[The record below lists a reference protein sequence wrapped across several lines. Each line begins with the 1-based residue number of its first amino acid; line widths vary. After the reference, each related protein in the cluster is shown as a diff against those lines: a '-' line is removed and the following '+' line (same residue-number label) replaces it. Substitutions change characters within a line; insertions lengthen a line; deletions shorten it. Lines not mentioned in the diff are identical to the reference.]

1 MEKYL
6 KQKLILFFF
15 LVAVF
20 LIQGSVFAQTKT
32 LTLDEAINTALK
44 NNRDIIIAA
53 LNVTKAEAA
62 VDEAFGYALPSVDVS
77 ANFSHFLQKPKMSF
91 PDFEALLTNATYG
104 ILFDEG
110 VLPVD
115 NSKFRPMDNK
125 LQSFAQTNNYEAK
138 LQLTQT
144 LFNSA
149 VFNGIGAS
157 KIYVDLSKEELKR
170 VVSETILNVKK
181 AFYGVLLTKNL
192 YEITNL
198 SFLNAQNNLSNVK
211 AYQKEGLVSE
221 FDLLQA
227 EVRVENIRP
236 VLLQME
242 NALKNAKD
250 GFKIILGVEQSED
263 IDVVGG
269 FEYEPSIIPSVGETV
284 EHALQTNYSLKS
296 LKIKR
301 DVDEA
306 FIDLDLAEYWPSL
319 YGFANYSYAG
329 SSDNL
334 KFNNYSS
341 AMVGVTFSIN
351 LFMGGQTKNR
361 VEQSQIAVKQTEHQI
376 GMFEDFISSQVKQ
389 KLNELK
395 RVEALVEAQ
404 ERNVNLATRAYE
416 IATIRYKEGTGNQLE
431 IENADIALRQA
442 RTNRLQAVYDYI
454 VAKSELDQLLGG
466 SIDDYMNIFEKN

>member
-1 MEKYL
+1 MEKHL

-170 VVSETILNVKK
+170 IISETILNVKK

-269 FEYEPSIIPSVGETV
+269 FEYEPFIIPSVGETV

>member
-1 MEKYL
+1 
-6 KQKLILFFF
+6 
-15 LVAVF
+15 
-20 LIQGSVFAQTKT
+20 
-32 LTLDEAINTALK
+32 
-44 NNRDIIIAA
+44 
-53 LNVTKAEAA
+53 
-62 VDEAFGYALPSVDVS
+62 
-77 ANFSHFLQKPKMSF
+77 
-91 PDFEALLTNATYG
+91 
-104 ILFDEG
+104 
-110 VLPVD
+110 
-115 NSKFRPMDNK
+115 
-125 LQSFAQTNNYEAK
+125 
-138 LQLTQT
+138 
-144 LFNSA
+144 
-149 VFNGIGAS
+149 
-157 KIYVDLSKEELKR
+157 
-170 VVSETILNVKK
+170 
-181 AFYGVLLTKNL
+181 
-192 YEITNL
+192 
-198 SFLNAQNNLSNVK
+198 
-211 AYQKEGLVSE
+211 

-236 VLLQME
+236 ALLQME

-296 LKIKR
+296 LKLKR

-395 RVEALVEAQ
+395 KVEALVEAQ

>member
-170 VVSETILNVKK
+170 IISETILNVKK

-269 FEYEPSIIPSVGETV
+269 FEYEPFIIPSVGETV

>member
-6 KQKLILFFF
+6 KQKLLFFF
-15 LVAVF
+15 FLAAVF
-20 LIQGSVFAQTKT
+20 FNQGLVFAQTKT

-53 LNVTKAEAA
+53 LNVNKAEAA

-138 LQLTQT
+138 VQLTQT

-170 VVSETILNVKK
+170 IVSETILNVKK
-181 AFYGVLLTKNL
+181 TFYGVLLTKKL

-198 SFLNAQNNLSNVK
+198 SFLNAQDNLNNVK

-242 NALKNAKD
+242 NALKNTKD
-250 GFKIILGVEQSED
+250 GFKIILGTEQSED
-263 IDVVGG
+263 IDVDGE
-269 FEYEPSIIPSVGETV
+269 FEYEPSIIPSVDETV
-284 EHALQTNYSLKS
+284 DNALQTNYSLKS
-296 LKIKR
+296 LKLKK

-351 LFMGGQTKNR
+351 LFMGGQSENR
-361 VEQSQIAVKQTEHQI
+361 VEQSQIAVQQTEHQI
-376 GMFEDFISSQVKQ
+376 GQFKDFISSQVKQ

-404 ERNVNLATRAYE
+404 ERNVNLAGRAYE
-416 IATIRYKEGTGNQLE
+416 IATIRYKEGAGNQLE

-454 VAKSELDQLLGG
+454 IAKSELNQLLGG
-466 SIDDYMNIFEKN
+466 SIDNYMNIFEKN